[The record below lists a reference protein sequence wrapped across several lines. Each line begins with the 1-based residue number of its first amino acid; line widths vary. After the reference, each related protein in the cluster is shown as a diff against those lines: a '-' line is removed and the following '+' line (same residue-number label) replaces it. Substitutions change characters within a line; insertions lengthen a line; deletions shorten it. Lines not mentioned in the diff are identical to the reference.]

1 MRRIVVVVLIV
12 AIVVLIYST
21 YMKSQEPD
29 PILSYSFDF
38 EDGLDTEF
46 WMMAPWESL
55 LPDNDLA
62 AISGGILKI
71 SQDTRGVMPYLLSKP
86 IEVRQGD
93 VVTMKRKIRV
103 SHGGDT
109 FSGGTS
115 MYQTSEVDLV
125 PEGNSGSWSSSFGDG
140 VFLIEYAYDLVN
152 ELERPGRDVVRF
164 LAADWEYN
172 DNYTLISPVYDE
184 WIEEIIVFDTRSS
197 QISYTTGS
205 NTYRLSSY
213 PLDRGNIRF
222 MIHPYGTGYGN
233 SIELDSIEITVE
245 NKNIR

>member
-1 MRRIVVVVLIV
+1 MRRIVVVVLVV
-12 AIVVLIYST
+12 AIIVLIYSS

-29 PILSYSFDF
+29 PILSYVFDF
-38 EDGLDTEF
+38 EEELDSEF
-46 WMMAPWESL
+46 WMMGAWESL
-55 LPDNDLA
+55 LPSNDLV
-62 AISGGILKI
+62 AISGGVLKI
-71 SQDTRGVMPYLLSKP
+71 SQDTSGVMPYLLSRP

-93 VVTMKRKIRV
+93 VVTMKRKVRV
-103 SHGGDT
+103 NHGEGT
-109 FSGGTS
+109 FSGGTA

-125 PEGNSGSWSSSFGDG
+125 PEGGSGSWSTAFGDG

-152 ELERPGRDVVRF
+152 VLERPGRDVIRF

-172 DNYTLISPVYDE
+172 DNYVLIPPIYDE
-184 WIEEIIVFDTRSS
+184 WIEETIVFDTRSS

-233 SIELDSIEITVE
+233 SLELDYIEITVE